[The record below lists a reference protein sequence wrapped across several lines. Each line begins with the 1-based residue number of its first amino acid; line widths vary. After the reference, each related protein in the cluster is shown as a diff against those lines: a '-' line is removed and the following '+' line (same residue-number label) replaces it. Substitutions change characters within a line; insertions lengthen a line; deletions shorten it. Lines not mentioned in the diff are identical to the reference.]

1 MLLESSAKTSQQ
13 QTATRSEV
21 GRMIAEVIVSLSW
34 IGIAF
39 FIAYKFLLPQ
49 LIDQDGDAHVSRH
62 KTNEYEAQGGNL

>member
-21 GRMIAEVIVSLSW
+21 GRMIAEVIVSLAW

-39 FIAYKFLLPQ
+39 FVAYKFLLPQ
-49 LIDQDGDAHVSRH
+49 LIDQEGDARVSRH
-62 KTNEYEAQGGNL
+62 RTEEREANL